1 MKARQLVMVAMILL
15 CANSTLAQ
23 KHEIAFTSGGLKI
36 GETGFNL
43 PNPGFVRFKT
53 GFTYE
58 INYAQRLIDAKIAA
72 LYFEVP
78 FAGTPRT
85 KITTTNALSPRSYSS
100 LFFATGLKLK
110 LIPGA
115 KYSPFA
121 MTGVGL
127 SRFNTSSTAINEQS
141 NPNQQSATDGVFYIG
156 GGLDVKLISKLSLRG
171 EVRDFYSQIP
181 PLNINALRSRQHNT
195 LISAGLV
202 LNF

>member
-1 MKARQLVMVAMILL
+1 MVAIILL
-15 CANSTLAQ
+15 CASSGFAQ
-23 KHEIAFTSGGLKI
+23 KHEIAFTSGGLKV
-36 GETGFNL
+36 GERGFNL
-43 PNPGFVRFKT
+43 PNPGFLKFKT

-58 INYAQRLIDAKIAA
+58 INYARRLLDAKLAA

-78 FAGTPRT
+78 LAGTPRT
-85 KITTTNALSPRSYSS
+85 RVTGTNALSPRSYSS
-100 LFFATGLKLK
+100 LFVATGLKLK

-121 MTGVGL
+121 MTGFGI
-127 SRFNTSSTAINEQS
+127 SRFNTSNTAINEQA
-141 NPNQQSATDGVFYIG
+141 NPNQQSETDGVFYIG

-171 EVRDFYSQIP
+171 EVRDFYSEIP
-181 PLNINALRSRQHNT
+181 PLNINALRTRQHNT

>member
-1 MKARQLVMVAMILL
+1 MKAKLFLTISMIIV
-15 CANSTLAQ
+15 CATFTFAQ
-23 KHEIAFTSGGLKI
+23 KHEIAFTSGGLKV
-36 GETGFNL
+36 GEKGFNL
-43 PNPGFVRFKT
+43 PNPGFVKFKT

-58 INYAQRLIDAKIAA
+58 INYAQRLVDAKLAA
-72 LYFEVP
+72 LYFEIP

-85 KITTTNALSPRSYSS
+85 KITSTNALSPRSYSS

-127 SRFNTSSTAINEQS
+127 SRFNTSTTAINEQA
-141 NPNQQSATDGVFYIG
+141 NPNQKSATDGVFYIG

-171 EVRDFYSQIP
+171 EVRDFYSEIP
-181 PLNINALRSRQHNT
+181 PLNINALRSRQHNA
-195 LISAGLV
+195 LISAGV
-202 LNF
+202 VINF

>member
-1 MKARQLVMVAMILL
+1 MTARLLLTIATLIL
-15 CANSTLAQ
+15 CANSAFAQ
-23 KHEIAFTSGGLKI
+23 KHEIAFTSGGLKV
-36 GETGFNL
+36 GERGFNL
-43 PNPGFVRFKT
+43 PNPGFLKFKT

-58 INYAQRLIDAKIAA
+58 INYARRLVDAKLAA

-78 FAGTPRT
+78 LAGTPRT
-85 KITTTNALSPRSYSS
+85 KVTGTNALSPRSYSS
-100 LFFATGLKLK
+100 LFVSTGLKLK

-121 MTGVGL
+121 MTGVGI
-127 SRFNTSSTAINEQS
+127 SRFNTSTTAINEQT

-171 EVRDFYSQIP
+171 EVRDFYSEIP
-181 PLNINALRSRQHNT
+181 PLNINALRTRQHNT

-202 LNF
+202 INF

>member
-1 MKARQLVMVAMILL
+1 MKARRLLIVVIILL

-36 GETGFNL
+36 GEKGFNL

-58 INYAQRLIDAKIAA
+58 INYARRLIDAKIAA

-85 KITTTNALSPRSYSS
+85 KITSTNALSPRSYSS

-127 SRFNTSSTAINEQS
+127 SRFNTSSTAINEQA

-171 EVRDFYSQIP
+171 EVRDFYSEIP

>member
-1 MKARQLVMVAMILL
+1 MTARFLLTMATLTL
-15 CANSTLAQ
+15 CANFALAQ
-23 KHEIAFTSGGLKI
+23 KHEIAFTSGGLKV
-36 GETGFNL
+36 GERGFNL
-43 PNPGFVRFKT
+43 PNPGFLKFKT

-58 INYAQRLIDAKIAA
+58 INYAQRLLDAKLAA
-72 LYFEVP
+72 LYVEVP
-78 FAGTPRT
+78 LAGTPRT
-85 KITTTNALSPRSYSS
+85 KVTGTNALSPRSYSS

-121 MTGVGL
+121 MTGVGI
-127 SRFNTSSTAINEQS
+127 SRFNSSTTAINEQT

-171 EVRDFYSQIP
+171 EVRDFYSEIP
-181 PLNINALRSRQHNT
+181 PLNINALRTRQHNT

-202 LNF
+202 INF

>member
-1 MKARQLVMVAMILL
+1 MTARLLLTLATLIL
-15 CANSTLAQ
+15 CASSAVAQ
-23 KHEIAFTSGGLKI
+23 KHEIAFTSGGLKV
-36 GETGFNL
+36 GERGFNL
-43 PNPGFVRFKT
+43 PNPGFLKFKT

-58 INYAQRLIDAKIAA
+58 INYARRLVDAKLAA

-78 FAGTPRT
+78 LAGTPRT
-85 KITTTNALSPRSYSS
+85 RVTGTNALSPRSYSS
-100 LFFATGLKLK
+100 LFISTGLKLK

-121 MTGVGL
+121 MTGVGI
-127 SRFNTSSTAINEQS
+127 SRFNTSTTAINEQT

-171 EVRDFYSQIP
+171 EVRDFYSEIP
-181 PLNINALRSRQHNT
+181 PLNINALRTRQHNT

-202 LNF
+202 INF